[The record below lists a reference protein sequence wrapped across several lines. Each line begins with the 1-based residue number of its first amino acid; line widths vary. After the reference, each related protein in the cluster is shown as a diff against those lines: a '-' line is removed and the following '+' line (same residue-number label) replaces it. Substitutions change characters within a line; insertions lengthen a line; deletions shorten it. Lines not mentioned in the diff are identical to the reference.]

1 MQIAPLMVVRR
12 RNAMKR
18 RRNMVAHGSVIA

>member
-1 MQIAPLMVVRR
+1 MQTAPLMVVRR

-18 RRNMVAHGSVIA
+18 RRNMVAHGIVIA